1 MLRFVAKVR
10 MATVFAFA
18 VGFAADNASFG
29 DASVTAWAEDQISIN
44 AGASG
49 FMTAVGPGRLWHNP
63 DWCTGGTNVE
73 GAVAVLKAVT
83 NPDTANAITSTVE
96 IVDADTL
103 SSTDWTGNG
112 YVRFLLNAE
121 VEGQKVGDT
130 LVADVSFGT
139 ESAFSTGLAFDART
153 NALQEIVNA
162 KAKTSLN
169 YDLKWADV
177 ATSADISLVCTKR
190 AKNGSVISVTTNQ
203 LALADDPAL
212 GSVEFLTANL
222 QWGDY
227 LLLLREYS
235 ADGLTLLETK
245 SPAFSIAHVYGTCVI
260 VR

>member
-1 MLRFVAKVR
+1 MIKYFLPI
-10 MATVFAFA
+10 
-18 VGFAADNASFG
+18 GIAALYLAPFSAHAQDG
-29 DASVTAWAEDQISIN
+29 SVTSWAEDCISVD
-44 AGASG
+44 ASISK
-49 FMTAVGPGRLWHNP
+49 TRLAIDAASLWHNP

-73 GAVAVLKAVT
+73 GTVAVLKAVT

-96 IVDADTL
+96 IVDADGL
-103 SSTDWTGNG
+103 ASTEWTGSG

-130 LVADVSFGT
+130 LVSDVSFGT

-162 KAKTSLN
+162 KSKTLLN
-169 YDLKWADV
+169 YDLKWTDV

-227 LLLLREYS
+227 LLLLRECS
-235 ADGLTLLETK
+235 ADGLTLFETK